1 MSISGIEG
9 MTKQQLSDE
18 IVRGG
23 RFVVYYYAISLVL
36 ITLRNPSDI
45 YFVRSEENGLVRGLK
60 YSLLS
65 LVLGW
70 WGFPWGPIYTIWS
83 VVTNLNGG
91 KDVTQEVC
99 RALRE
104 GAH

>member
-1 MSISGIEG
+1 MAINGIEG

-18 IVRGG
+18 IMRGG
-23 RFVVYYYAISLVL
+23 RFVVYYYAVSLLL

-45 YFVRSEENGLVRGLK
+45 YFVRSSENGLARGLK

-65 LVLGW
+65 LLLGW
-70 WGFPWGPIYTIWS
+70 WGFPWGPIHTIGS
-83 VVTNLNGG
+83 LVTNFNGG

-104 GAH
+104 NGN